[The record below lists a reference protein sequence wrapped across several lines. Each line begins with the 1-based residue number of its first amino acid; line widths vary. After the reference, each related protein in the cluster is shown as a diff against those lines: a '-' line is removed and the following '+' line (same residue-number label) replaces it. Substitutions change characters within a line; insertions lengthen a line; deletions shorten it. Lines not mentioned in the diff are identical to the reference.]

1 MSRGVAVSAELVVGA
16 VSALGSGVLIGL
28 VAWGRERWRAR
39 QPAAVESANLAAVA
53 RARDELAE
61 DNGLLRTQ
69 LADERRSHALDRAE
83 WREERAD
90 MAAHIDRIEAKLRA
104 LLEELAELR
113 TRQGLERPDAQVDA
127 LDVETVRSQRS

>member
-1 MSRGVAVSAELVVGA
+1 
-16 VSALGSGVLIGL
+16 
-28 VAWGRERWRAR
+28 
-39 QPAAVESANLAAVA
+39 
-53 RARDELAE
+53 
-61 DNGLLRTQ
+61 
-69 LADERRSHALDRAE
+69 
-83 WREERAD
+83 